1 MMFPLF
7 TQRKVHTGTCLL
19 FFLFFF
25 NMPSLVIFS
34 VYGLYVI
41 DECNIETHGM
51 KPYVGRLA
59 DDPTWADAHLQRIQR
74 LYYRDRAHTCVIGWS
89 LGNEAGYGAV
99 HDAMA
104 AWLRE
109 RDPSRIVMYEP
120 ASYGLRGQVD
130 LTSVTGPERT
140 HTGALKLPKP
150 TVPVLSETETV
161 KETSDGASWANV
173 FSLLAVGVSVTED
186 INTQEK
192 TPDSAAKNTASADLL
207 PATDVVCPMYARV
220 EECVQ
225 LSKLFPTMPVI
236 QCEYAHMMGKS
247 NLNLPSVTDRF
258 KIYLC
263 FYLSGY
269 F

>member
-1 MMFPLF
+1 MFVHSGAWFPLLYSY
-7 TQRKVHTGTCLL
+7 T
-19 FFLFFF
+19 F
-25 NMPSLVIFS
+25 NTASHVFFS

-59 DDPTWADAHLQRIQR
+59 DDPAWADAHLQRIQR
-74 LYYRDRAHTCVIGWS
+74 LFYRDRAHTCVIGWS

-99 HDAMA
+99 HDTMS

-109 RDPSRIVMYEP
+109 QDSSRIVMYEP

-140 HTGALKLPKP
+140 HTGALKQPKP
-150 TVPVLSETETV
+150 TVHLLSENETV
-161 KETSDGASWANV
+161 KETSDGASWTNV
-173 FSLLAVGVSVTED
+173 FNLLSAGVSVTED
-186 INTQEK
+186 VNTNEK
-192 TPDSAAKNTASADLL
+192 TPDSAAKKTASADLL

-220 EECVQ
+220 DECVQ

-236 QCEYAHMMGKS
+236 QCEYAHMMGEF
-247 NLNLPSVTDRF
+247 NRLYTYFGDWWRDNVTLF
-258 KIYLC
+258 IC
-263 FYLSGY
+263 
-269 F
+269 